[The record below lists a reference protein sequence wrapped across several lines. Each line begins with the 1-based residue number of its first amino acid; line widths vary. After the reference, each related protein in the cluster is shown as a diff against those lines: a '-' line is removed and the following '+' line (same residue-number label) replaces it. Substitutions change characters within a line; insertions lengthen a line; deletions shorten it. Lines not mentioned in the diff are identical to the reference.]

1 MIRILLDEHVSPSL
15 VGKLGDKG
23 IFAVAATHVGLS
35 GKPDA
40 KIWNYA
46 FQNDFV
52 VVTGNARDFI
62 RLLNVEVHPGLI
74 VLREGGLSRDEQW
87 DRLRPVIEHVLE
99 STDDNF
105 LVNKLVEISGVDEWE
120 IREIPKP

>member
-1 MIRILLDEHVSPSL
+1 MTLSSL
-15 VGKLGDKG
+15 Q
-23 IFAVAATHVGLS
+23 ATRAILS
-35 GKPDA
+35 G
-40 KIWNYA
+40 
-46 FQNDFV
+46 FS
-52 VVTGNARDFI
+52 TSRCT
-62 RLLNVEVHPGLI
+62 RGLI
-74 VLREGGLSRDEQW
+74 VLREGGLTRDEQW